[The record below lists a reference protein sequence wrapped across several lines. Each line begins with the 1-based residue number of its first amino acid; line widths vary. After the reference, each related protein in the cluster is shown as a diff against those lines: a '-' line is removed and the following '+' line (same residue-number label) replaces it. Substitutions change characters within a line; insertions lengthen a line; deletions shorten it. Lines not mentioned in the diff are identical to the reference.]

1 MTALGLVLI
10 SAGEGVLRLSEI
22 IFSRF
27 FKSTDSLGIIV
38 FKNLAVC

>member
-10 SAGEGVLRLSEI
+10 SAGEGVLSLSEF

-27 FKSTDSLGIIV
+27 ILKILIH
-38 FKNLAVC
+38 